1 MIKKKMILADGD
13 ELYLRNLSNYLM
25 EKAPQ
30 LELITFTQADKIL
43 PFLESGNPA
52 DMLVI
57 DEALLTPRILKLEMP
72 ITRIVLS
79 TSMAQV
85 EGFSVVKKYQ
95 KSESLLN
102 EILLKYAEDTG
113 GIETIQ
119 GKSNTKIAAFYS
131 PAGGSG
137 KTTLALALAAAA
149 SYTGQKV
156 LYLNL
161 EEIDSLQE
169 VLPATPGSLSEI
181 FLALKTKGMN
191 VGIKLS
197 GGVGRA
203 VPGGFY
209 YLSGVESISEH
220 DEVSEKEM
228 EKLIDSIRLLSGY
241 DMVILD
247 LSSAFSAK
255 NLRLMELSDVVFCPV
270 LPEEN
275 SMAKMRR
282 LAREADF
289 HDRYQS
295 LFGKTRLLVNR
306 SRTGGMPPEM
316 QNDEVFRQF
325 ECVAVIADM
334 PVMGKYGKYIG
345 NEAMLR
351 QLMNPLLQVTAAL

>member
-1 MIKKKMILADGD
+1 MIKKKVILADSD
-13 ELYLRNLSNYLM
+13 ELYLQNLSNYLM

-30 LELITFTQADKIL
+30 LELITFTRADKLIH
-43 PFLESGNPA
+43 FLEAESPVN
-52 DMLVI
+52 MLVI
-57 DEALLTPRILKLEMP
+57 DEAMLTPQILKLEMS

-79 TSMAQV
+79 TSMDQV

-113 GIETIQ
+113 GIEAIQ
-119 GKSNTKIAAFYS
+119 GKSNTKIASFYS
-131 PAGGSG
+131 PAGGCE

-149 SYTGQKV
+149 SYAGQKV

-169 VLPATPGSLSEI
+169 VLPATPGNLSEI

-197 GGVGRA
+197 GGVGKA
-203 VPGGFY
+203 SVGGFY

-220 DEVSEKEM
+220 NEVSEKEM

-255 NLRLMELSDVVFCPV
+255 NLRLMELSDVVFCPI
-270 LPEEN
+270 LFEET

-289 HDRYQS
+289 HDRYHS
-295 LFGKTRLLVNR
+295 LFGKMRLLVNR
-306 SRTGGMPPEM
+306 SRTGGIPREM
-316 QNDEVFRQF
+316 QNDEVFRQY
-325 ECVAVIADM
+325 ECVTVIADM
-334 PVMGKYGKYIG
+334 PAMGNYGKIIG

-351 QLMNPLLQVTAAL
+351 QMMNPLLQITAAL